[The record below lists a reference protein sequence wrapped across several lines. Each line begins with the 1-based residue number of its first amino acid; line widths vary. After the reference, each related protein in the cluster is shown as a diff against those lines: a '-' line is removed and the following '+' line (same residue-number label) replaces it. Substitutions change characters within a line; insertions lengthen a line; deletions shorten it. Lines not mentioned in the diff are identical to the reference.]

1 MDTRHLR
8 MTGPASDLEAV
19 YMVHPDRALPHPKGN
34 IPFNH
39 QGIQIIFEQDHISN
53 QEKIQMLDTKS
64 TNPLPFTHNR
74 FIGLPLPNTTRSRQ
88 INQPGFLSV
97 NEDIYFQ

>member
-8 MTGPASDLEAV
+8 LTGPASDLEAV
-19 YMVHPDRALPHPKGN
+19 YMVHPDRALPHPKGT
-34 IPFNH
+34 IPFNKP
-39 QGIQIIFEQDHISN
+39 GIQIIFEQEHISN
-53 QEKIQMLDTKS
+53 QEKVQMLDTKK
-64 TNPLPFTHNR
+64 TNHLPFTHNR
-74 FIGLPLPNTTRSRQ
+74 FIGTPLPSTTRSRQ